1 MKRLVQAYLVEAKWF
16 NKNYTPTVDEYMS
29 IALLSCG
36 YPLLTITAF
45 VGVGDIATTEAFDW
59 ASKDPKIL
67 RAASMICRLM
77 DDIVSHE
84 VYDKLV
90 SAIECYMK
98 QNVIS
103 QQEAR
108 DINEECLRPSN
119 VLMPLFIRVINLARV
134 IDYFY
139 TDGDEYTHVG
149 ELMKSSIKS
158 MLIDYV
164 KIL

>member
-84 VYDKLV
+84 
-90 SAIECYMK
+90 
-98 QNVIS
+98 
-103 QQEAR
+103 